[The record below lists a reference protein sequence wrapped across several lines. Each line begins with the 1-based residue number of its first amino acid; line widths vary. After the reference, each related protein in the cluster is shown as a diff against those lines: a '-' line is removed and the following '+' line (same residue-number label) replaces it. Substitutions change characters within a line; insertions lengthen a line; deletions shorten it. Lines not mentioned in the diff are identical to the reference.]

1 MAIVQNPIIGRSKGS
16 FGNAVFSK
24 WKGKNT
30 LRSKALEVANPQTD
44 LQMRQRAKFTI
55 LVALYRQ
62 MAASLKTGFREM
74 AVGMSEFNA
83 FQSTNLKN
91 NFLGWIGSHWVP
103 KFEDM
108 VVAKGSLD
116 VTDFVSV
123 TASNGSTTMNIVFPS
138 NVSGNQSNGD
148 EIRVLVLKGNEDEF
162 AAFKGTRSAGSIAG
176 TLPTA
181 AATGDTYH
189 CYIFGVSP
197 DGRKVSDSQD
207 LVKTI

>member
-44 LQMRQRAKFTI
+44 LQMKQRAKFAI

-62 MAASLKTGFREM
+62 FAGIFKAGFREL

-83 FQSTNLKN
+83 FQSANLKN
-91 NFLGWIGSHWVP
+91 SFLSWSGSSWVP
-103 KFEDM
+103 NFGAL

-123 TASNGSTTMNIVFPS
+123 VGSHGNSTINIVFPS
-138 NVSGNQSNGD
+138 TVTGNQSNGD
-148 EIRVLVLKGNEDEF
+148 DIRVLVVKDNSDEI
-162 AAFKGTRSAGSIAG
+162 AVVNTSRSAGSVAVG
-176 TLPTA
+176 LPTA
-181 AATGDTYH
+181 AANGDTYH
-189 CYIFGVSP
+189 CYIFAISP
-197 DGRKVSDSQD
+197 DGRKVSDSQYH
-207 LVKTI
+207 LLAV

>member
-44 LQMRQRAKFTI
+44 LQMKQRAKFAI

-62 MAASLKTGFREM
+62 MAAILKIGFREM

-91 NFLGWIGSHWVP
+91 DFLGWSGSAWVADHD
-103 KFEDM
+103 KL
-108 VVAKGSLD
+108 VVSKGSLD
-116 VTDFVSV
+116 ATSIAVPTVTNASATV
-123 TASNGSTTMNIVFPS
+123 TVTFDSTPA
-138 NVSGNQSNGD
+138 GNQSAADTIYCIVMQENGD
-148 EIRVLVLKGNEDEF
+148 LYTVLSG
-162 AAFKGTRSAGSIAG
+162 ARSTG
-176 TLPTA
+176 TLTGSLPDKPN
-181 AATGDTYH
+181 TGDLFYF
-189 CYIFGVSP
+189 YLFGVSP
-197 DGRKVSDSQD
+197 DGRKVSDND
-207 LVKTI
+207 TEIKLV